1 MEREFWSALGLEPE
15 TVRALKN
22 MVRIGTVSEVAGQRV
37 RVVFRGAKNMK
48 SGWLTALQH
57 VGELKPDDVVLV
69 LYVPVFNGD
78 GFVLG
83 VLVCPHSE

>member
-1 MEREFWSALGLEPE
+1 MDRELWNALGLDPE

-22 MVRIGTVSEVAGQRV
+22 MVRVGTVSEVDGRRV
-37 RVVFRGAKNMK
+37 RVVFRSAKSMK
-48 SGWLTALQH
+48 SGWLASLRH
-57 VGELKPDDVVLV
+57 VRELEPGETVLV

-83 VLVCPHSE
+83 GL

>member
-1 MEREFWSALGLEPE
+1 VNRELWSALGLDPE

-22 MVRIGTVSEVAGQRV
+22 MVRVGTVSEVDGQRV
-37 RVVFRGAKNMK
+37 RVVFRNAKNMK
-48 SGWLTALQH
+48 SGWLTSLRH
-57 VGELKPDDVVLV
+57 VGELKPGETVLI

-83 VLVCPHSE
+83 GL